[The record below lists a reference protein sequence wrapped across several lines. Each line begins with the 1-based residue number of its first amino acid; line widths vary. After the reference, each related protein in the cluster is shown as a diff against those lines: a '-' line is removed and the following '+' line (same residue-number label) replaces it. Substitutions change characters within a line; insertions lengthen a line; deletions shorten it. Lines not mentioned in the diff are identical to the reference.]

1 MKRVFSVA
9 MSLICLFVVLTT
21 ATACDGSWSW
31 PWEKSWRW
39 PWEKKDEPKTEPITC
54 TIQFAET
61 VDEKYQ
67 PVKLYEEDRFQINTK
82 IYVIVDFTMIN
93 YGEEEDYI
101 EFKIQIPFAKYYSTY
116 EYNKG
121 VIEPKEEQKDIV
133 NDDGTTESMIEL
145 SDMVFRV
152 KAGQVPFH
160 YVYCFTIEAN
170 SPCENVEFKAV
181 FTSDN
186 GIVISRNQTFS
197 KQYSFVPQNG
207 GDVE

>member
-21 ATACDGSWSW
+21 ATACDGSW
-31 PWEKSWRW
+31 RW
-39 PWEKKDEPKTEPITC
+39 PWEKKDEPETEPITC

-67 PVKLYEEDRFQINTK
+67 PIKLYEEDRFQINTK

-93 YGEEEDYI
+93 YGKEEDYI

-121 VIEPKEEQKDIV
+121 VIEPKEEQKDVV

-197 KQYSFVPQNG
+197 KQYSFVSQNG

>member
-1 MKRVFSVA
+1 
-9 MSLICLFVVLTT
+9 
-21 ATACDGSWSW
+21 
-31 PWEKSWRW
+31 
-39 PWEKKDEPKTEPITC
+39 
-54 TIQFAET
+54 
-61 VDEKYQ
+61 
-67 PVKLYEEDRFQINTK
+67 
-82 IYVIVDFTMIN
+82 
-93 YGEEEDYI
+93 
-101 EFKIQIPFAKYYSTY
+101 
-116 EYNKG
+116 
-121 VIEPKEEQKDIV
+121 
-133 NDDGTTESMIEL
+133 MIEL